1 MAKKKKKNT
10 SKAIPVIRVA
20 NPWMVGSNVMRVVP
34 LYALHNFACVDFVRF
49 KGEQAIKHLVFDA
62 KRGTTDK
69 NLVGRFSVLPDELGD
84 LERSVAGLLSPDR
97 RVFRDKKRGG
107 AGNQGALFPA
117 VGGLLAPTGSD
128 DGLGKRFRELMA
140 GHDTDW
146 RDRLKTLFGPAVAAD
161 PITGFAFRLLG
172 NSAGELSEPPVPR
185 RQKLTKLDQAC
196 AKFVD
201 NVIEG
206 AVDARRVPA
215 IRRLAVAVYFAALI
229 RLVAGPVER
238 DKKTLPLVWAFGG
251 LPPGMPGDPLVRATS
266 KSFTQWIGQSWD
278 SHARQL
284 HDRLKAIPV
293 PSRTPK
299 ADKLRRRVHAALT
312 EQLPGQHRKLTAAA
326 ELMDPLVDGQELSVD
341 WCREALQSDAIGF
354 TKAELARRIR
364 SLGLNVGF
372 AAPNRGLLPRIVLDT
387 PLLDVL
393 VKGIAG
399 KKAIPFS
406 TFVTRLRTHFGIVVG
421 IGNDASVMDQMQH
434 FGSEGAD
441 AYELL
446 SRNQELLRERLL
458 RAGLARTYS
467 DSLTEVFTHE

>member
-1 MAKKKKKNT
+1 MAKKKNT

-20 NPWMVGSNVMRVVP
+20 NPWMVGKNVNRVVP
-34 LYALHNFACVDFVRF
+34 LYALHNFACADFVRF

-62 KRGTTDK
+62 KRGTADK
-69 NLVGRFSVLPDELGD
+69 HLAGRFAVLPDELTD

-97 RVFRDKKRGG
+97 RVFRDKQRGG
-107 AGNQGALFPA
+107 AGKQGALFPA

-128 DGLGKRFRELMA
+128 DGLGKRFRELMDR
-140 GHDTDW
+140 HDTNW
-146 RDRLKTLFGPAVAAD
+146 RDRLVALFGPPEAAD

-172 NSAGELSEPPVPR
+172 NSPGDRAESTEPR
-185 RQKLTKLDQAC
+185 RHKLKGLDRAC

-201 NVIEG
+201 NII
-206 AVDARRVPA
+206 ASAADARRVPA

-229 RLVAGPVER
+229 RLVAGPVEA
-238 DKKTLPLVWAFGG
+238 DKKSLPLVWAFGG
-251 LPPGMPGDPLVRATS
+251 LPPGLPGDPLIRATS

-284 HDRLKAIPV
+284 YDRLKAIPL
-293 PSRTPK
+293 PQRTPK
-299 ADKLRRRVHAALT
+299 TDRLRRRVHAAISD
-312 EQLPGQHRKLTAAA
+312 QLSGQQKKITAAA
-326 ELMDPLVDGQELSVD
+326 ELMDALVQGQELSRD

-354 TKAELARRIR
+354 TKAELARRVR
-364 SLGLNVGF
+364 SLGVNVGF
-372 AAPNRGLLPRIVLDT
+372 AAPNRGLLPRVVLDT

-399 KKAIPFS
+399 RSPMPYT
-406 TFVTRLRTHFGIVVG
+406 TFVTRLREHFGIVVG
-421 IGNDASVMDQMQH
+421 IGNDDSVIDQMQH

-441 AYELL
+441 AYDLL
-446 SRNQELLRERLL
+446 TRNQELLRERLL

-467 DSLTEVFTHE
+467 DSHTEVFSNE

>member
-1 MAKKKKKNT
+1 MAKKKNT

-20 NPWMVGSNVMRVVP
+20 NPWMVGKNVSRVVP
-34 LYALHNFACVDFVRF
+34 LYALHNFACTDFVRF

-69 NLVGRFSVLPDELGD
+69 HLAGRFAVLPDELTD

-107 AGNQGALFPA
+107 AGKQGALFPA

-128 DGLGKRFRELMA
+128 DGLGKRFRELMD
-140 GHDTDW
+140 GHETNW
-146 RDRLKTLFGPAVAAD
+146 RDRLVTLFGPPEAAD

-172 NSAGELSEPPVPR
+172 NTPGDVAESSEPR
-185 RQKLTKLDQAC
+185 RRKLKGLDRAC
-196 AKFVD
+196 VKFID
-201 NVIEG
+201 NIIAS

-229 RLVAGPVER
+229 RLVAGPVEA
-238 DKKTLPLVWAFGG
+238 DKKSLPLVWAFGG
-251 LPPGMPGDPLVRATS
+251 LPPGLPGDPLIRATS

-278 SHARQL
+278 SHACQL
-284 HDRLKAIPV
+284 YQRLKAISLPE
-293 PSRTPK
+293 RTPK
-299 ADKLRRRVHAALT
+299 SDRLRRRVHAAIS
-312 EQLPGQHRKLTAAA
+312 EQLSGQQKKITAAA
-326 ELMDPLVDGQELSVD
+326 ELMDPLVQGQELSKD

-354 TKAELARRIR
+354 TKAELARRVR
-364 SLGLNVGF
+364 SLGVNVGF
-372 AAPNRGLLPRIVLDT
+372 AAPNRGLLPRVVLDT

-399 KKAIPFS
+399 RSPMPYI
-406 TFVTRLRTHFGIVVG
+406 TFVTKLREHFGIVVG
-421 IGNDASVMDQMQH
+421 VGNDDSVIDQMQH

-441 AYELL
+441 AYDLL
-446 SRNQELLRERLL
+446 TRNQELLRERLL

-467 DSLTEVFTHE
+467 DSHTEVFSNE